1 MLGRTTTLF
10 SSLACLA
17 LGICLLGTS
26 GCFFTTVGMDQP
38 QVRAQTDFGPPET
51 LRVCGLLDDGITPA
65 DAQETLQD
73 YWNQNEASKYNL
85 SVKLV
90 SYSSMPRSI
99 NEFFE
104 WQIGR
109 KLIARQIPPGCD
121 RMMYFVNRNAL
132 DVLWSVPEAYGA
144 PEVLGEVDD
153 YTMTRGFV
161 VDRIA
166 SLNQVLMGLWLSPSK
181 VARHETYHFLGCA
194 HDLVMDQCYKHI
206 AEAKWLENRL
216 RDAGCYQKSGLGT
229 FFPAFAHTGE
239 GPILL
244 TRPQA
249 NSVLGVEKDPAFNS
263 FVECARYAG
272 LPVDEKGVMQVAWA
286 QDWMDKAV
294 EEAHR
299 EATQPVVATA
309 SPVGTAAD
317 SVSPVSPEAPA
328 ATDSGAQTATP
339 RNQEAVSGP
348 TASISRVGTTVA
360 VVDPA
365 TLAPQL

>member
-1 MLGRTTTLF
+1 MLGRRTT
-10 SSLACLA
+10 SLSFLA
-17 LGICLLGTS
+17 LGALAICLMGTS
-26 GCFFTTVGMDQP
+26 GCFFTSIGMDQP
-38 QVRAQTDFGPPET
+38 AVRAQTDFGPSET
-51 LRVCGLLDDGITPA
+51 LRVCALLDDGITPA
-65 DAQETLQD
+65 DAQETLED

-90 SYSSMPRSI
+90 SYSSMPRSL

-153 YTMTRGFV
+153 YTMTRGYV

-166 SLNQVLMGLWLSPSK
+166 SLNQLMMGLWLSPSK
-181 VARHETYHFLGCA
+181 VARHETFHFLGCG
-194 HDLVMDQCYKHI
+194 HDLVMDACYKHI
-206 AEAKWLENRL
+206 AEAKWLEDRL
-216 RDAGCYQKSGLGT
+216 SNAGCYQKSGVGT
-229 FFPAFAHTGE
+229 FFPAFSQEGD

-249 NSVLGVEKDPAFNS
+249 NGVLGLEKDASFQS
-263 FVECARYAG
+263 FVNCARYAG
-272 LPVDEKGVMQVAWA
+272 FPVDERGVMQQAWA
-286 QDWMDKAV
+286 EDWMGKAV

-299 EATQPVVATA
+299 EAAQPVVATA
-309 SPVGTAAD
+309 SPVGAMPDGAGAA
-317 SVSPVSPEAPA
+317 APQAPGA
-328 ATDSGAQTATP
+328 AAQTAAAP
-339 RNQEAVSGP
+339 DKLSVPGP
-348 TASISRVGTTVA
+348 TASISSGATKVA
-360 VVDPA
+360 AVDPA
-365 TLAPQL
+365 AIQPPL